1 MTPHGSVNVKKS
13 NVFPAMIFDMM
24 RHAVKTPVRV
34 AYKLVLVEFSNMF
47 IYCFSQQINFAMT
60 LSQVFK
66 S

>member
-1 MTPHGSVNVKKS
+1 MTPHGSVSEKKS
-13 NVFPAMIFDMM
+13 KVFPAMIFDII

-34 AYKLVLVEFSNMF
+34 AYKLVLVEFSNLI
-47 IYCFSQQINFAMT
+47 IYCFSPQINFAMK